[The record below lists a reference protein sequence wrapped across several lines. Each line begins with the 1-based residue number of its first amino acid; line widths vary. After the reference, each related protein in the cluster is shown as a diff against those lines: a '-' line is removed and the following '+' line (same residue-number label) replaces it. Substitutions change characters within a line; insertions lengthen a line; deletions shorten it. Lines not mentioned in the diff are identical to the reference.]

1 MKINCIIL
9 ILLSAV
15 EAQTAFHMDYIH
27 KFLVSP
33 IRAWSETIM
42 MGKRTCPDKDSTDVK
57 DFNLP
62 KLMGDW
68 FVLFRSYSAFEE
80 NGHCA
85 MKRITKETQP
95 DEWY

>member
-9 ILLSAV
+9 ILLSVSLSV
-15 EAQTAFHMDYIH
+15 EAQTAYHMDYIH

-42 MGKRTCPDKDSTDVK
+42 LGKKTCPDKDSTDVK

-62 KLMGDW
+62 KLLGDW
-68 FVLFRSYSAFEE
+68 YVIWRSYSAFEE
-80 NGHCA
+80 SGHCA
-85 MKRITKETQP
+85 MKRITRET
-95 DEWY
+95 